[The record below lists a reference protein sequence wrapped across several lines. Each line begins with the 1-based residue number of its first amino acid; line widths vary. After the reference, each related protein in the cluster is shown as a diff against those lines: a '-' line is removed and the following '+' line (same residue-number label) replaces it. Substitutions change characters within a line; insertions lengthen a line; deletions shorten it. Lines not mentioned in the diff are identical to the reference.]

1 MHYIRTPFQN
11 VWVCLCDRQGVF
23 KETWLNCNSKKD
35 KVKGGEKFYIVSS
48 EGHIGPV
55 WSKQMFI
62 ADCHPNIFK
71 NSVYSAVT
79 IEP

>member
-48 EGHIGPV
+48 EEPMAQFGANRFLLQIVTP
-55 WSKQMFI
+55 
-62 ADCHPNIFK
+62 IFLRILR
-71 NSVYSAVT
+71 SVQ
-79 IEP
+79 

>member
-35 KVKGGEKFYIVSS
+35 KVKGETSFILYPVKGTLAQFGANRFLLQIVT
-48 EGHIGPV
+48 P
-55 WSKQMFI
+55 
-62 ADCHPNIFK
+62 IFLRILRTVQK
-71 NSVYSAVT
+71 L
-79 IEP
+79 